1 MIAPIAL
8 IALAAAGLPAG
19 PGLRLGPPLADGL
32 PQILALDHDGKV
44 ASRITCIR
52 NQWVN
57 PDDSAARLLAS
68 PAIAAIVLELDGKLT
83 EVEQLGQSKFEC
95 VIVNNAHDR

>member
-1 MIAPIAL
+1 MIAKIAL
-8 IALAAAGLPAG
+8 IALTATGLPAG

-32 PQILALDHDGKV
+32 PQILVLDRDGKV

-57 PDDSAARLLAS
+57 PDDSATKLLGSAEV
-68 PAIAAIVLELDGKLT
+68 AATVLALNGKLT
-83 EVEQLGQSKFEC
+83 EVEQLGPSKFDCLILPETD
-95 VIVNNAHDR
+95 DR

>member
-1 MIAPIAL
+1 VIAL
-8 IALAAAGLPAG
+8 IALAAASLPAG
-19 PGLRLGPPLADGL
+19 PGLRLCTPLADGL
-32 PQILALDHDGKV
+32 PQILVLDHNGKV

-68 PAIAAIVLELDGKLT
+68 TEVAAIVLALDGKLT
-83 EVEQLGQSKFEC
+83 EVEQLGPSKFDC
-95 VIVNNAHDR
+95 LIVPDAHER